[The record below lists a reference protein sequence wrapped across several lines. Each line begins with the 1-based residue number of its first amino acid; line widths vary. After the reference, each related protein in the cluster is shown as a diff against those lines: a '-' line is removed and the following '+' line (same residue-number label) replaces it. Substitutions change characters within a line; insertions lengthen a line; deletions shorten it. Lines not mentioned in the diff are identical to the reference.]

1 MLWWLPILMCV
12 GIIAN
17 GLRLRGRLR
26 RLDTVPASG
35 RPVDPRHEFLVARDV
50 RLTAAAR
57 RAVSNHASR
66 ERLRVLDLIPADLPV
81 ERALD
86 VARMVDTRTY
96 RSDRGAAGRGAF
108 QAILADAELLDRAG
122 IHQREGFDP
131 VELVDIIA
139 RLKNHATIGTDLVV
153 VPGLSAARDD
163 PVSRARVQKR
173 TYRGKPLNLLAP
185 TFRDIAMVCGGSVNL
200 RWALVATVLFWLQP
214 FFVCAGR
221 VPLRPRD
228 LARSPVV
235 RILAGVA
242 FVIAAARNGRRT
254 AAQKKARKSSG
265 LSVDGAKKDTRIA
278 AVRCRDSLQHRLGEG
293 IETLLEPVRETCP
306 WCGSPDL
313 VTRLESRDLQQRKPG
328 RFRLQRCRGCG
339 HVFVNPRLTNAG
351 SDFFGRD
358 HERLR
363 DGFPPDSGAYP
374 GDEHNNDCDGV
385 HKDLVGGP
393 VGYFSGG
400 IRVYRERAEMQRPFA
415 APRSWLDVGTG
426 SGRFCDLARDIW
438 PDTVFD
444 GLDTSPG
451 VTEAGCRG
459 WVDHAFR
466 GTLAD
471 RAPELGGRYDV
482 VSMFRYLE
490 YVRDPYLEL
499 DLAAKT
505 LVAGGYLLLE
515 LPNTQCPAAGFLGRF
530 WVGWSVPRHLHLPTP
545 DNLTAALAER
555 GLRPVALRFGRVHRP
570 GDLTAAVHLA
580 LQWLAPDPRSPWLPD
595 GPTGWRRLR
604 RGSALVLATPLFL
617 AAAAMDFLL
626 QPVFHGGRRANAF
639 RVVARKDF

>member
-17 GLRLRGRLR
+17 GIRLRGRLR

-57 RAVSNHASR
+57 RAASNHASR
-66 ERLRVLDLIPADLPV
+66 ERLRVLDLIPADLTV

-96 RSDRGAAGRGAF
+96 RTDRAALGRGAF
-108 QAILADAELLDRAG
+108 QAILADAELLRLAG

-139 RLKNHATIGTDLVV
+139 RLKNYATTGTDLVV

-173 TYRGKPLNLLAP
+173 TYRARPLNLLAP

-200 RWALVATVLFWLQP
+200 GWALVATVLFWLQP
-214 FFVCAGR
+214 FFVCFGR
-221 VPLRPRD
+221 VPLQPRD

-235 RILAGVA
+235 RILAGVE
-242 FVIAAARNGRRT
+242 FVVAAARNGRRT
-254 AAQKKARKSSG
+254 AARKKALKSSG
-265 LSVDGAKKDTRIA
+265 LPVDGAEKDVRIA
-278 AVRCRDSLQHRLGEG
+278 AGRCRESFQSRLGEG
-293 IETLLEPVRETCP
+293 SDALLEPARETCP
-306 WCGSPDL
+306 WCGSPDV
-313 VTRLESRDLQQRKPG
+313 VTRLESRDIQQLTPG
-328 RFRLQRCRGCG
+328 RFRLERCRGCG
-339 HVFVNPRLTNAG
+339 HVFVNPRLTNAVG
-351 SDFFGRD
+351 DFFGRG
-358 HERLR
+358 HE
-363 DGFPPDSGAYP
+363 
-374 GDEHNNDCDGV
+374 
-385 HKDLVGGP
+385 DLVGGP
-393 VGYFSGG
+393 AGYFPGSM
-400 IRVYRERAEMQRPFA
+400 RVYRERAEMQRPFA
-415 APRSWLDVGTG
+415 APRAWLDVGTG
-426 SGRFCDLARDIW
+426 SGRFCDHARDIW

-451 VTEAGCRG
+451 VTEAGRRG
-459 WVDHAFR
+459 WVDHAFQ
-466 GTLAD
+466 GTFAD
-471 RAPELGGRYDV
+471 RAAELGGRYDV

-490 YVRDPYLEL
+490 YARDPYLEL

-505 LVAGGYLLLE
+505 LVAGGYLVLE
-515 LPNTQCPAAGFLGRF
+515 LPHAQCPAAGFLGRF

-580 LQWLAPDPRSPWLPD
+580 LQRMAPDPSLPWLPA
-595 GPTGWRRLR
+595 GSTGWRRLR

-617 AAAAMDFLL
+617 AAAAMDFAL
-626 QPVFHGGRRANAF
+626 QPVFRGGRRANAF
-639 RVVARKDF
+639 RVVARKEV